1 MLEKQI
7 KPSGGP
13 KGINKKCV
21 NLKNDPF
28 LVQII
33 LSVNRC
39 AFCLHSHVCSNWG
52 APPISRINAYFD
64 H

>member
-33 LSVNRC
+33 L
-39 AFCLHSHVCSNWG
+39 
-52 APPISRINAYFD
+52 ISFELKSEISY
-64 H
+64 